1 MDHSQLIR
9 LALLLIPMTL
19 NLCGI
24 TNADDLKRKAGRS
37 NAGTQEKEPQTESSQ
52 DTDSTT
58 TPTSPHPQRF
68 PALSKLVNGHCT
80 ECHDNS
86 SENHGVDLTLDPLLI
101 DKSSIELWERVVRKL
116 SSKQMP
122 PPDAQQPSPILLR
135 RAQEELIAS
144 LDQIAHKEPEVG
156 RTPTFRRLTRFEY
169 QNAIRD
175 LFGIEIDATALL
187 PPDEISHGFDNI
199 TVRDL
204 SPALL
209 HRYITSAQKIS
220 RMVMESESAGLE
232 AFTVRLPPDRT
243 QEEHVEGLPLGT
255 RGGINLK
262 HYFSR
267 AGEYEFTI
275 RLTRDRNEHVE
286 GLKEPHDFILL
297 MDGSQ
302 IKSLRIYPPKGN
314 ASANQDYTKPSH
326 ENVDKHLV
334 IRAFVEPGMH
344 QVGATFIKNPSSL
357 SETKRQ
363 PLDVRYNMYRHPRI
377 GPAIF
382 QFSITGPHAAAAT
395 TAKESTGN
403 SESPPRNPIFHTWP
417 QSGHQEANC
426 AERILL
432 PLAECIIRRK
442 LTTNDK
448 AKVLQK
454 YQEIASDK
462 GFASGIEY
470 AISYL
475 LVHPEFL
482 FKIERDPNGEDS
494 QKRSPYPIN
503 NFELASRLSFFLW
516 SSIPD
521 DTLLQLAK
529 QNDLQKPE
537 ILRQQVRRMLLDP
550 KSDSFVRNFAGQ
562 WLFLRNLDSL
572 TPDARLYPNFDDNLR
587 QALRLETELF
597 IGSLF
602 RNNQPLKNLIEA
614 DYTFLNERLAKHYE
628 LPGVFGSH
636 FRKVKLAPT
645 SRRGGLL
652 RHGSILSVTSYSTRT
667 SPVLRGKWVLEN
679 LLGTTTPPPPP
690 DVPNLDQNTIG
701 NRLTLREQLEQHRHH
716 DACASCHRLIDPI
729 GFALQNFDALGRWRE
744 LDSDMLIDVNGSLP
758 DGTNLMGI
766 TALETELVS
775 RIHLIAYTLAEK
787 LTTYALGRGMGPTD
801 AYYLRQIVSASEPD
815 EYRIHQL
822 IEAIVLSPLFQMRMP
837 ES

>member
-24 TNADDLKRKAGRS
+24 TNADNLKRKASGP

-52 DTDSTT
+52 ATDSTT
-58 TPTSPHPQRF
+58 TTTSPPPQRF
-68 PALSKLVNGHCT
+68 PALLKLVNGHCI

-86 SENHGVDLTLDPLLI
+86 SENHGVDLTLDPLFI

-144 LDQIAHKEPEVG
+144 LDQIARKEPEVG

-334 IRAFVEPGMH
+334 IR
-344 QVGATFIKNPSSL
+344 
-357 SETKRQ
+357 
-363 PLDVRYNMYRHPRI
+363 
-377 GPAIF
+377 
-382 QFSITGPHAAAAT
+382 
-395 TAKESTGN
+395 
-403 SESPPRNPIFHTWP
+403 
-417 QSGHQEANC
+417 
-426 AERILL
+426 
-432 PLAECIIRRK
+432 
-442 LTTNDK
+442 
-448 AKVLQK
+448 
-454 YQEIASDK
+454 
-462 GFASGIEY
+462 
-470 AISYL
+470 
-475 LVHPEFL
+475 
-482 FKIERDPNGEDS
+482 
-494 QKRSPYPIN
+494 
-503 NFELASRLSFFLW
+503 
-516 SSIPD
+516 
-521 DTLLQLAK
+521 
-529 QNDLQKPE
+529 
-537 ILRQQVRRMLLDP
+537 
-550 KSDSFVRNFAGQ
+550 
-562 WLFLRNLDSL
+562 
-572 TPDARLYPNFDDNLR
+572 
-587 QALRLETELF
+587 
-597 IGSLF
+597 
-602 RNNQPLKNLIEA
+602 
-614 DYTFLNERLAKHYE
+614 
-628 LPGVFGSH
+628 
-636 FRKVKLAPT
+636 
-645 SRRGGLL
+645 
-652 RHGSILSVTSYSTRT
+652 
-667 SPVLRGKWVLEN
+667 
-679 LLGTTTPPPPP
+679 
-690 DVPNLDQNTIG
+690 
-701 NRLTLREQLEQHRHH
+701 
-716 DACASCHRLIDPI
+716 
-729 GFALQNFDALGRWRE
+729 
-744 LDSDMLIDVNGSLP
+744 
-758 DGTNLMGI
+758 
-766 TALETELVS
+766 
-775 RIHLIAYTLAEK
+775 
-787 LTTYALGRGMGPTD
+787 
-801 AYYLRQIVSASEPD
+801 
-815 EYRIHQL
+815 
-822 IEAIVLSPLFQMRMP
+822 
-837 ES
+837 